1 MTEAEIMRC
10 FDVTRKT
17 EGSNK
22 GSQLALRGCTTGHPA
37 RARLTPSHIGAQ
49 TAHVK
54 KKRTHATRDA
64 GPWSHL
70 SVTQL
75 ICKGEKTHI
84 STSLYD
90 KMCTCECKCVQYT
103 HGCLRH
109 LQHFHFQGVHLS
121 GDNKER
127 CAGVSP
133 EE

>member
-54 KKRTHATRDA
+54 KKTHTRNTGRRALVSSFSD
-64 GPWSHL
+64 PTDMQRRKNTHSH
-70 SVTQL
+70 Q
-75 ICKGEKTHI
+75 
-84 STSLYD
+84 SLRQNVY
-90 KMCTCECKCVQYT
+90 M
-103 HGCLRH
+103 
-109 LQHFHFQGVHLS
+109 
-121 GDNKER
+121 
-127 CAGVSP
+127 
-133 EE
+133 